1 MGLED
6 REWYRKEWR
15 EKNRS
20 AYKGSSAPQDSQ
32 PIDWTAHLST
42 KRQKPRTSVWR
53 QFALFFA
60 LCFAVYGVFSLIR
73 DLTFRLQTKPPPVS
87 APVEKPV
94 RLQKV

>member
-6 REWYRKEWR
+6 REWYRKEWK

-20 AYKGSSAPQDSQ
+20 AYKGSNAPQGSQ
-32 PIDWTAHLST
+32 PIDWMANLST
-42 KRQKPRTSVWR
+42 KRQKPRARVWK
-53 QFALFFA
+53 QFALFLA
-60 LCFAVYGVFSLIR
+60 LCLAVYGAFSLIR
-73 DLTFRLQTKPPPVS
+73 DLKFRLQTKPPPLL